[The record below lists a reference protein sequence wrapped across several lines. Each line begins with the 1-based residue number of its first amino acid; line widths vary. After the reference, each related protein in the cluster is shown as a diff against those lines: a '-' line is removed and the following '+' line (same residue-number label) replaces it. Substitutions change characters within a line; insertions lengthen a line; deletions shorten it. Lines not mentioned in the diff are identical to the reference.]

1 MRHFIIILKLLKR
14 KCETNED
21 WTLLRIKSPV
31 MVNWTFTGAS
41 VSVSRVCQ
49 RLFLYMALTTTHV
62 SLYIYIHTYI

>member
-49 RLFLYMALTTTHV
+49 RLFLCMALTTTHV
-62 SLYIYIHTYI
+62 SLYIYI